1 ILSSVHGMMPLSS
14 SSPQVDL
21 DMPTGTIPK
30 ARGTSWFAQPTVA
43 TRSGLDSMTVS
54 PSACSTV
61 MGNWDSSAG
70 LLDSASD
77 PFPSADSDAAEES
90 VFAESE
96 LPLSEQAVSASAAMA
111 DTAVRRTS
119 LDVCTICG
127 PPRG

>member
-1 ILSSVHGMMPLSS
+1 MTSGWVSATCSKGMPSVSSKSTGSSPPSSAILSSVHGMMPFSS

-21 DMPTGTIPK
+21 DMPTGTIPN

-77 PFPSADSDAAEES
+77 PFPYADSDDA
-90 VFAESE
+90 
-96 LPLSEQAVSASAAMA
+96 
-111 DTAVRRTS
+111 
-119 LDVCTICG
+119 G
-127 PPRG
+127 